1 MEWTY
6 YDSLSPPPAQDIPR
20 LNPTIQSRNDVTNP
34 ELELYNNMVRQKSQG
49 AGGETGTATTATA
62 TEPMKEKAVSTIKA
76 ADISDPT
83 NVSDFIYILLAVLFV
98 DVVVIFLVRFYPE
111 IFGRSLNRWYDLFGL
126 NAVLADVLVIVLGFV
141 IARYV
146 YTYLIAPKFL
156 NGEWS
161 PIVFTGTVV
170 GTQLIHDIL
179 FYLCV
184 ILPLPRGQNLMM
196 DIFKDYARV
205 SGALIIPGDSGLM
218 LGSAALFVLLSQLP
232 VQGQILAALITVY
245 TLPYILTTNSRAAQA
260 K

>member
-20 LNPTIQSRNDVTNP
+20 LNPIIQSRTDLTNP
-34 ELELYNNMVRQKSQG
+34 ELELYNNMVREKSQG
-49 AGGETGTATTATA
+49 AGGETGVAGA
-62 TEPMKEKAVSTIKA
+62 TEAANVKEKSASPPVKA
-76 ADISDPT
+76 ADISDPN

-141 IARYV
+141 IARYI

-161 PIVFTGTVV
+161 PLVFTGTVV

-196 DIFKDYARV
+196 DIFKDYAAAA
-205 SGALIIPGDSGLM
+205 GGKILLGDALM
-218 LGSAALFVLLSQLP
+218 MTGST
-232 VQGQILAALITVY
+232 ILAVVLKGFAADKVAFFGFLTAY
-245 TLPYILTTNSRAAQA
+245 ALPYILYTRNQFTVLR
-260 K
+260 

>member
-6 YDSLSPPPAQDIPR
+6 YDSLSPPAAQDAPR
-20 LNPTIQSRNDVTNP
+20 LNPTVQSRTDVTNP

-49 AGGETGTATTATA
+49 AGGETTA
-62 TEPMKEKAVSTIKA
+62 EPVKEKPISAPVKA
-76 ADISDPT
+76 ADISDPN
-83 NVSDFIYILLAVLFV
+83 NVSDFIYICLAVLFV

-161 PIVFTGTVV
+161 PVVFTGTVV

-196 DIFKDYARV
+196 DIFKDYAA
-205 SGALIIPGDSGLM
+205 SAGGKILLGDALM
-218 LGSAALFVLLSQLP
+218 MTGSTVLAVVLK
-232 VQGQILAALITVY
+232 GLAADKVAFFGFLTAY
-245 TLPYILTTNSRAAQA
+245 ALPYILYTRNQFTVLR
-260 K
+260 

>member
-6 YDSLSPPPAQDIPR
+6 YDSLSPPATQDTPR
-20 LNPTIQSRNDVTNP
+20 LNPTVQSRTDATNP

-49 AGGETGTATTATA
+49 AGGETAI
-62 TEPMKEKAVSTIKA
+62 EPVKQNPVSTSPPVKA
-76 ADISDPT
+76 ADISDPN
-83 NVSDFIYILLAVLFV
+83 NVSDFIYIVIALIFV
-98 DVVVIFLVRFYPE
+98 EVILIFLVRFYPE

-126 NAVLADVLVIVLGFV
+126 NAVLADILIIVLGFV

-161 PIVFTGTVV
+161 PVVFTGTVV
-170 GTQLIHDIL
+170 GIQMIHDVL

-196 DIFKDYARV
+196 DIFKDYSA
-205 SGALIIPGDSGLM
+205 SAGGKAILGDSILVIASS
-218 LGSAALFVLLSQLP
+218 LVAIVLK
-232 VQGQILAALITVY
+232 GLAADKVAAFGFLAAY
-245 TLPYILTTNSRAAQA
+245 ALPYILYTRNQFTILR
-260 K
+260 